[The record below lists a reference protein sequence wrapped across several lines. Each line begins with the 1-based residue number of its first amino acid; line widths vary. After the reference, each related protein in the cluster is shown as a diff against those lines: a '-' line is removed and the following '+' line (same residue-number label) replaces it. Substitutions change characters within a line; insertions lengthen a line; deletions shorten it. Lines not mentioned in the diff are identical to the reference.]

1 MDYVS
6 MKGSLRIFSCGFSL
20 IFLAGCGTNGSAIP
34 SGPRKGDAVP
44 VVLAAAGLR
53 DVPLEIQ
60 VIGNVEAYATIS
72 VKSQITGPLL
82 RVHFQE
88 GDYVRKGDLL
98 FSIDRSPFEAA
109 LASAEADM
117 ARTQALLGQAE
128 ATLKRDT
135 AQSRYAQSQAT
146 RYSDLLAKGIVSR
159 DQSEQMQSGADA
171 LAEGVRAD
179 EAAIRSAQASIAAS
193 RANADN
199 ARIQLSYTTIRS
211 PIDGR
216 TGNLSV
222 KAGNLVAANTVEL
235 ITINQ
240 VQPIYVTFSAPEA
253 RLPAIKSHMAQEKLA
268 VFTSPQDA
276 AAAPPETGTLTF
288 IDNNVDMTTGT
299 IKLKGTFPNADRKLW
314 PGEFVRVTLRLTT
327 QHDAV
332 VVPSQAVQ
340 IGQDGSFVYLVKA
353 DMTVEPRPVVTGPR
367 VDQDIVVERGLA
379 AGDRIVTEGQ
389 LRLAPGMK
397 VRTRDAGEGARKG
410 RARG

>member
-1 MDYVS
+1 M
-6 MKGSLRIFSCGFSL
+6 MGSLRISSCGFGL
-20 IFLAGCGTNGSAIP
+20 ILLALASAGCGTNGSATQA
-34 SGPRKGDAVP
+34 GPRRSDAVP
-44 VVLAAAGLR
+44 VVMAAAGLR
-53 DVPLEIQ
+53 DVPLELQ

-72 VKSQITGPLL
+72 VKSQITGPLTT
-82 RVHFQE
+82 VHFRE

-135 AQSRYAQSQAT
+135 AQARYAQSQAT
-146 RYSDLLAKGIVSR
+146 RYSDLFKKGIVSR
-159 DQSEQMQSGADA
+159 DQAEQMQSGADA

-179 EAAIRSAQASIAAS
+179 EAAIRSAQASITAS

-240 VQPIYVTFSAPEA
+240 VQPIYVTFSVPEA
-253 RLPAIKSHMAQEKLA
+253 QLGGIKNYMTREKLA
-268 VFTSPQDA
+268 VFAAPQDA
-276 AAAPPETGTLTF
+276 VAAPPETGALTF
-288 IDNNVDMTTGT
+288 IDNNVDQTTGT
-299 IKLKGTFPNADRKLW
+299 IKLKGTFTNPERKLW
-314 PGEFVRVTLRLTT
+314 PGEFVRVTLRLAT
-327 QHDAV
+327 QRGAV

-340 IGQDGSFVYLVKA
+340 TGQDGSFVYLVKP
-353 DMTVEPRPVVTGPR
+353 DMTVESQPVVTGSR
-367 VDQDIVVERGLA
+367 VDQDIVVERGLR
-379 AGDRIVTEGQ
+379 AGDRVVTEGQ
-389 LRLAPGMK
+389 LRLAPVMK
-397 VRTRDAGEGARKG
+397 VRTKDMKQGAPKG